1 MDRNLEHDE
10 FESPAKEIPIDIE
23 LEEDRDR
30 LSHRKRVRQ
39 MFEDRLE
46 RKRLQEE
53 LDEFDWD
60 DYES

>member
-10 FESPAKEIPIDIE
+10 FEYSAEIPIDIE

-39 MFEDRLE
+39 MLEERLE